1 MMVGCSREPVTGLLS
16 GQPSVR
22 ATWST
27 SPSDGIGGTGLSN
40 TVGPGSAASA
50 EPMAPSPARTVKVPS
65 RRRNESA
72 SDMMLDIHLVV
83 IGIDDDGGLGDGE

>member
-1 MMVGCSREPVTGLLS
+1 
-16 GQPSVR
+16 
-22 ATWST
+22 
-27 SPSDGIGGTGLSN
+27 
-40 TVGPGSAASA
+40 
-50 EPMAPSPARTVKVPS
+50 MAPSPARTVKVPS